1 MDESSFLF
9 LGLIFGSIGMGYLI
23 YGIKQRR
30 GSALVC
36 GVLISILPYV
46 SSNILLFIPLGLL
59 FMALPIFLKL

>member
-1 MDESSFLF
+1 
-9 LGLIFGSIGMGYLI
+9 MGYLI

-46 SSNILLFIPLGLL
+46 LANILFLIPLGLL
-59 FMALPIFLKL
+59 LMALPVFLKF